1 MRNSLK
7 QMLRTPMRTA
17 LFFLLLTAAS
27 LLLTLGAALFIRNR
41 QAAAQYEEQFI
52 TIGTVRQK
60 ADSFGQTLVWDAA
73 QKDYSIIR
81 TAQYDSYLTVED
93 LLIPGAEYAA
103 GPEQRAYY
111 GSWAQEYV
119 TASQAENAF
128 SNELVAEFSPL
139 EDCMPDETVQIQI
152 TKVLSGNTAMENAVV
167 FFCDHENPEP
177 EMLYQDKTYVARISY
192 SVYQAH
198 GETYEEAKAASPML
212 EGRLEYVPLSLS
224 SQLYESDGSQVAD
237 EFQNG
242 RTIFEVTESFYE
254 TDTGKRILNMAET
267 MGYVLYTQPVTGTNK
282 TCLLPAFYQG
292 ESYLVEGRDITQEE
306 YREGSKVCLA
316 PRSFMENNGLSL
328 GDTITT
334 RLFYTNT
341 RRNAGSDFMLEG
353 GRSGYTIID
362 EKGNV
367 LEPFEVSEYTVVG
380 IYDTRNGVGNYTQRS
395 GADELIV
402 PMNSI
407 QAGTEHNLVSCGPMT
422 DATTSFQIE
431 NGSIE
436 EFQKLWAEFGD
447 DHLEITFYDM
457 GYTQLQ
463 AGIENMRNL
472 SLFLLAAGMILTVF
486 LLLFFGHLFI
496 TKQAG
501 RTATERSLGMSPSQ
515 CRRSLLS
522 GLLLLICLGSLCGGA
537 GGALLSGNLSVSQT
551 EAEYYDSTYSVGK
564 TEDEEADEPQTEEEE
579 SGQSV
584 DAEIW
589 TAAVCVIG
597 IVIVGTSICLLEMN
611 RSSKREPMELLG
623 KKQRE

>member
-1 MRNSLK
+1 MKNSLK

-93 LLIPGAEYAA
+93 LLIPGAEYVA

-111 GSWAQEYV
+111 GSWVPEYV
-119 TASQAENAF
+119 TSYQANQTV
-128 SNELVAEFSPL
+128 SNILTAEFSPL
-139 EDCMPDETVQIQI
+139 EDCLPQESVQIKI
-152 TKVLSGNTAMENAVV
+152 TRVLGGDGGMENAVV

-177 EMLYQDKTYVARISY
+177 EMLDQDKTYVARIMYSY
-192 SVYQAH
+192 YQAH
-198 GETYEEAKAASPML
+198 GEAFEEAKAASPML
-212 EGRLEYVPLSLS
+212 DGRLEYVPLSLS
-224 SQLYESDGSQVAD
+224 SQLYEADGGQVAD
-237 EFQNG
+237 EFQDG
-242 RTIFEVTESFYE
+242 PEIFEVTEGFYE
-254 TDTGKRILNMAET
+254 TDAGKRILNMAET
-267 MGYVLYTQPVTGTNK
+267 DEYFFYTQPVTGTNK

-292 ESYLVEGRDITQEE
+292 ESYLVEGRDISQEE

-341 RRNAGSDFMLEG
+341 RRNAGSDFTLDG
-353 GRSGYTIID
+353 GGASYAVID
-362 EKGNV
+362 EEGNR

-380 IYDTRNGVGNYTQRS
+380 IYDTRNGMGNYTRRS

-431 NGSIE
+431 NGSIQE
-436 EFQKLWAEFGD
+436 LQKLWAEFGD
-447 DHLEITFYDM
+447 DHLEITFSDM

-496 TKQAG
+496 AKQAD

-522 GLLLLICLGSLCGGA
+522 GILLLICLGSLCGGA

-564 TEDEEADEPQTEEEE
+564 TEDEEAAEAQTGEEE
-579 SGQSV
+579 SGQAV
-584 DAEIW
+584 EAFA
-589 TAAVCVIG
+589 AAVCVIW
-597 IVIVGTSICLLEMN
+597 IVIVGTGICLMEMN
-611 RSSKREPMELLG
+611 RSLKREPMELLG
-623 KKQRE
+623 KTGKE

>member
-1 MRNSLK
+1 
-7 QMLRTPMRTA
+7 
-17 LFFLLLTAAS
+17 
-27 LLLTLGAALFIRNR
+27 
-41 QAAAQYEEQFI
+41 
-52 TIGTVRQK
+52 
-60 ADSFGQTLVWDAA
+60 
-73 QKDYSIIR
+73 
-81 TAQYDSYLTVED
+81 
-93 LLIPGAEYAA
+93 
-103 GPEQRAYY
+103 
-111 GSWAQEYV
+111 
-119 TASQAENAF
+119 
-128 SNELVAEFSPL
+128 
-139 EDCMPDETVQIQI
+139 
-152 TKVLSGNTAMENAVV
+152 
-167 FFCDHENPEP
+167 
-177 EMLYQDKTYVARISY
+177 
-192 SVYQAH
+192 
-198 GETYEEAKAASPML
+198 
-212 EGRLEYVPLSLS
+212 
-224 SQLYESDGSQVAD
+224 
-237 EFQNG
+237 
-242 RTIFEVTESFYE
+242 
-254 TDTGKRILNMAET
+254 
-267 MGYVLYTQPVTGTNK
+267 
-282 TCLLPAFYQG
+282 
-292 ESYLVEGRDITQEE
+292 
-306 YREGSKVCLA
+306 
-316 PRSFMENNGLSL
+316 
-328 GDTITT
+328 
-334 RLFYTNT
+334 
-341 RRNAGSDFMLEG
+341 
-353 GRSGYTIID
+353 
-362 EKGNV
+362 
-367 LEPFEVSEYTVVG
+367 
-380 IYDTRNGVGNYTQRS
+380 
-395 GADELIV
+395 
-402 PMNSI
+402 MNSI

-611 RSSKREPMELLG
+611 RSLKREPMELLG